1 MEPQTCDASPAP
13 KAKSQ
18 AVSME
23 LEEEEEEEK
32 EEEAGE
38 EAEDEAGKSASNKKG
53 PDSHFASVIL
63 QEDDIMTSSAC
74 IAAGCNEEGR
84 AEALYIKGKDGP
96 HGAAGTKGKR
106 EPARDLRRF
115 DAVAAWVGGGF
126 SQTPEDFDYEAV
138 HMPFKLT
145 GKTQVV
151 FATGDDIT
159 ETTPVAVGKLLCDCA
174 KREGLFKQ
182 SDAAP
187 ADVKNLLW
195 AHSSSWT
202 KGQEGIRVAK
212 AKGKE
217 YYFDASGVAG
227 LAAILEYVRQANMGW
242 KSLRWSWVLY
252 FDTEKK
258 RFAPIGL
265 ALTTLKKRKLNA
277 KTWFLAAEQGKGELE
292 MGEDEEEDDGDMF
305 S

>member
-1 MEPQTCDASPAP
+1 M
-13 KAKSQ
+13 
-18 AVSME
+18 
-23 LEEEEEEEK
+23 
-32 EEEAGE
+32 
-38 EAEDEAGKSASNKKG
+38 
-53 PDSHFASVIL
+53 IL
-63 QEDDIMTSSAC
+63 LEDDIMASSAC

-187 ADVKNLLW
+187 ALKQSDAAPADVKNLLW

-202 KGQEGIRVAK
+202 KGKEGIRVAK
-212 AKGKE
+212 TKSKE
-217 YYFDASGVAG
+217 YYFDASGVVG
-227 LAAILEYVRQANMGW
+227 LAAILAYVRQANMGW

-265 ALTTLKKRKLNA
+265 ALTTLKK
-277 KTWFLAAEQGKGELE
+277 T
-292 MGEDEEEDDGDMF
+292 
-305 S
+305 